1 MRRTEFEAASP
12 RVPATMM
19 TQHPDAASRYV
30 PIQEEPKEA
39 IMALTPPPR
48 GLGLDEVMV
57 DFEGKLTPYQ
67 QTSQIVV
74 GLAEAGLM
82 SGRDVF
88 VTPRIPSGEEE
99 GVFRQLM
106 ALMSVV
112 ESNYRAFKKHGVY
125 AVREVILPM
134 TRSAK
139 ELVSVRERVNDVI
152 ALAHKEFG
160 LSPDPKIISLIPLFE
175 TAPQILGVF
184 EELSSYVEASAELGA
199 ELSRMRYMLGLSD
212 LALSYGFAAAAIAVK
227 LGIDDGYR
235 LAAEKGLEVA
245 PILGGGTLP
254 FRGRLAPENL
264 ENLLLDYS
272 GVRTITIQSAMRY
285 DRGAE
290 ETRRFAEE
298 LRKRLPKTEPSPIPS
313 RQFLLDAIG
322 IFSKHYLTTFYK
334 LMSVASALSDIVP
347 RQRDRLAR
355 KGESGYARDVP
366 HPNLIAEFVSEP
378 DLARQLRE
386 IAVPEKAELPRAI
399 SYAAALYSIGLPP
412 EIIGTGRGLSELIG
426 RFGLDAL
433 AKLQSQ
439 FRGLRSGLSFS
450 LRFTQLEVAADFLS
464 EEALFEVEEDLRW
477 ISELLGIDPGPVTKE
492 DRLYHTVLEAMRPM
506 LKELVGVG
514 EEERLITDESVE
526 GGLVRDWIVRLGCLR
541 GGLG

>member
-1 MRRTEFEAASP
+1 MRREQIGEERP
-12 RVPATMM
+12 RIPATMM
-19 TQHPDAASRYV
+19 TQHPDSASRYV
-30 PIQEEPKEA
+30 PIQEEPEEA
-39 IMALTPPPR
+39 IEALLPPPG

-82 SGRDVF
+82 AGRDAF

-112 ESNYRAFKKHGVY
+112 ESNYRSFKKHGIY

-139 ELVSVRERVNDVI
+139 ELISVRERVNDVI

-175 TAPQILGVF
+175 TAPQILNVF
-184 EELSSYVEASAELGA
+184 AELSSYVEASAELGA
-199 ELSRMRYMLGLSD
+199 EPSRLRYMLGFSD
-212 LALSYGFAAAAIAVK
+212 LALSYGFVAAAIAVK
-227 LGIDDGYR
+227 LGLADGYR
-235 LAAEKGLEVA
+235 LASEKGVEVA

-254 FRGRLAPENL
+254 FRGQLVPENL
-264 ENLLLDYS
+264 DNLLRDYP
-272 GVRTITIQSAMRY
+272 GVRTVTIQSAMRY

-290 ETRRFAEE
+290 KTRKFADE
-298 LRKRLPKTEPSPIPS
+298 LKNRLPKSEPSPIPS
-313 RQFLLDAIG
+313 REFHFNAIG
-322 IFSKHYLTTFYK
+322 IFSKHYLMTFYK
-334 LMSVASALSDIVP
+334 LMRVAAALSDIVP

-366 HPNLIAEFVSEP
+366 HPNLIAELVTEA

-386 IAVPEKAELPRAI
+386 IALPEKVELPRAI

-412 EIIGTGRGLSELIG
+412 EIVGTGRGLSELAE
-426 RFGLDAL
+426 RFGRDAV
-433 AKLQSQ
+433 AKLESE
-439 FRGLRSGLSFS
+439 FGGLRSGLSFS
-450 LRFTQLEVAADFLS
+450 LRFVQLEVAADFLP
-464 EEALFEVEEDLRW
+464 EEVLFEVEEDLRC
-477 ISELLGIDPGPVTKE
+477 IGEILGIEPGPLTKE
-492 DRLYHTVLEAMRPM
+492 DRLYRTVLEAMRPM
-506 LKELVGVG
+506 LKELVGVKG
-514 EEERLITDESVE
+514 EERLITDESVE
-526 GGLVRDWIVRLGCLR
+526 GSLVRDWIVRLGCMR